1 MTNNNQTA
9 EHALAQQAIEV
20 THDGIIF
27 DKIKDEARTEL
38 IKRQGEKNKKFISA
52 YRKAAGVKTQT
63 EIKSAV
69 TRHNEWAVREGWSI
83 NDAMRWRALCE
94 AGKFAQDD
102 IEGESLLEL
111 IIETIELAAHCEVHP
126 IAIIGTARVSLGA
139 KTWDIDTV
147 HAFKKNLLADS
158 SEDENRDNHQKAST
172 TCVDVDNDETQ
183 YEDDD
188 ASGNASWK
196 KRKYE
201 ATQPDY
207 EDEE

>member
-1 MTNNNQTA
+1 MTEKLKVPEENRYGPSDQLQKET
-9 EHALAQQAIEV
+9 
-20 THDGIIF
+20 DIF
-27 DKIKDEARTEL
+27 NKIRDEAQAEL
-38 IKRQGEKNKKFISA
+38 KKREANKKFVSA

-63 EIKSAV
+63 EIKSAT

-83 NDAMRWRALCE
+83 TDAMRWRTLCE

-111 IIETIELAAHCEVHP
+111 LIETIELAAHCEVHP
-126 IAIIGTARVSLGA
+126 IGIICTARESLGA

-147 HAFKKNLLADS
+147 HAFKKNLLSGD
-158 SEDENRDNHQKAST
+158 DQDGHGNQKSST
-172 TCVDVDNDETQ
+172 TCVDVDDDKTQ
-183 YEDDD
+183 YEDEDD
-188 ASGNASWK
+188 DSGSNGSGK

-207 EDEE
+207 LDEE